1 MLLTDESG
9 ITEEEFTSLTEEER
23 VKRDN
28 ALILQHYTREQK
40 RLSEISESLR
50 YAGTLQRALL
60 PDENHI
66 RQYVHDSFLFFSP
79 KTDLSGDFT
88 WMTRIGSKLIFTV
101 ADCTGHGVP
110 GAMMSVMGLSLINQI
125 VMEERC
131 YEPSFILRRLDER
144 ISKAFSRYKPDER
157 AETYDGMDIALC
169 VFDLTTRELHFAG
182 AMRSIWV
189 TDESGIREL
198 RGARYPIGGM
208 RIEKARTYEGQSMKL
223 TATASIY
230 MFTDGYTDQFG
241 GPNDKKINRSRL
253 RKLICLVNELSMYEQ
268 GQQLAEFFHFW
279 KMYREQTDDV
289 TVLGLRL

>member
-9 ITEEEFTSLTEEER
+9 ITEEEFISLTEEER
-23 VKRDN
+23 MKRDN

-40 RLSEISESLR
+40 RLNEISESLR

-66 RQYVHDSFLFFSP
+66 RQYVKDSFLFFCP

-131 YEPSFILRRLDER
+131 YEPAFILRRLDER
-144 ISKAFSRYKPDER
+144 ISNAFSRYKAQER
-157 AETYDGMDIALC
+157 RETYDGMDIALC
-169 VFDLTTRELHFAG
+169 TFDLASRELHFAG

-189 TDESGIREL
+189 LDQSGTREF

-208 RIEKARTYEGQSMKL
+208 RLENARTYEGHSVNL
-223 TATASIY
+223 EPDSCIY
-230 MFTDGYTDQFG
+230 LFTDGYTDQFG

-253 RKLICLVNELSMYEQ
+253 RKLICLVNEFPMQEQ